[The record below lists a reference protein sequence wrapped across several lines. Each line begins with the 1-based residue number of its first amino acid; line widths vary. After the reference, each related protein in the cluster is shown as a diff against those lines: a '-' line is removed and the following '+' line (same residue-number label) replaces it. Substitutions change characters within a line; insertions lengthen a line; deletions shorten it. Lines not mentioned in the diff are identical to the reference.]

1 MTMTRDEHRAEA
13 LRLADRA
20 RQFEPVAH
28 PARVAFIA
36 EAQLHA
42 TLALSAPTPAPRK
55 RAARK
60 TTTSKETSK

>member
-1 MTMTRDEHRAEA
+1 MTMTRDEHRARA
-13 LRLADRA
+13 LALAA
-20 RQFEPVAH
+20 KAEEFLPVAH